1 MLLFGLLMGIVRAM
15 KIYRN
20 ITPEIKEGRGDIT
33 MLFDDGITAIKSVLI
48 ITSKKG
54 SVRANHYH
62 KEDSHYCY
70 MVTGKM
76 EYYEKPMG
84 ADDTQI
90 VKETL
95 SEGDMVFSP
104 PMAIHAM
111 KFLED
116 TTWIVL
122 ATKSRK
128 DGAYEEDT
136 VRVKFI

>member
-1 MLLFGLLMGIVRAM
+1 MLLGLPLGIVGAM

-20 ITPEIKEGRGDIT
+20 IKPEVVEDRGNIT
-33 MLFDDGITAIKSVLI
+33 MVFDDGVTAIKSVLI

-76 EYYEKPMG
+76 EYYEQPVG
-84 ADDTQI
+84 ADDSQRL
-90 VKETL
+90 KETL